1 MCRIIIN
8 TERKEL
14 YKMKITVS
22 GKNGMIITDG
32 LRNSANKSLSK
43 IEKLFT
49 EDTEA
54 RVVLSVQK
62 NNQIAEVTI
71 PFKGMIF
78 RAEEVSD
85 DMYASIDNVVDKL
98 EKQILKYKTKIKNN
112 FATESIR
119 FDIPQDYIKNG
130 SSEENEFEVVKTK
143 RFSIKPMSIE
153 EAILQ
158 MNLLGHNF
166 FVFTN
171 SETDDFTVVYKRKDG
186 RYGLIEP
193 TM

>member
-1 MCRIIIN
+1 MR
-8 TERKEL
+8 
-14 YKMKITVS
+14 ITVS
-22 GKNGMIITDG
+22 GRNGMAVTEG
-32 LRNSANKSLSK
+32 LRNAAIKSLSK
-43 IEKLFT
+43 IEKFFAD
-49 EDTEA
+49 DTEA
-54 RVVLSVQK
+54 RVVMSVQK

-71 PFKGMIF
+71 PFRGMIF

-98 EKQILKYKTKIKNN
+98 EKQILKYKTKLKNN
-112 FATESIR
+112 FTPESIR
-119 FDIPQDYIKNG
+119 FDVQQDYIKNDIQD
-130 SSEENEFEVVKTK
+130 ELEFEVVKTK
-143 RFSIKPMSIE
+143 RFAVKPMSVQ

-186 RYGLIEP
+186 KYGLIEP

>member
-1 MCRIIIN
+1 MR
-8 TERKEL
+8 
-14 YKMKITVS
+14 ITVS
-22 GKNGMIITDG
+22 GRNGIMITDG
-32 LRNSANKSLSK
+32 LRNAALKSLSK
-43 IEKLFT
+43 IEKFFT

-98 EKQILKYKTKIKNN
+98 EKQILKYKTKLKNN
-112 FATESIR
+112 FAVESIR
-119 FDIPQDYIKNG
+119 FDVQQDYIKNDL
-130 SSEENEFEVVKTK
+130 SEETEFEVVKTK
-143 RFSIKPMSIE
+143 RFPVKPMSVQ

-171 SETDDFTVVYKRKDG
+171 SDTDDFTVVYKRKDG
-186 RYGLIEP
+186 KYGLIEP

>member
-1 MCRIIIN
+1 
-8 TERKEL
+8 
-14 YKMKITVS
+14 MKIIVS
-22 GKNGMIITDG
+22 GKNGMEITDG
-32 LRNSANKSLSK
+32 LRNASKKSLSK

-54 RVVLSVQK
+54 RIVLSVQK
-62 NNQIAEVTI
+62 SSQIAEVTI

-85 DMYASIDNVVDKL
+85 DMYISIDNVVDKL
-98 EKQILKYKTKIKNN
+98 EKQILKYKTKLKNN
-112 FATESIR
+112 FASESIR
-119 FDIPQDYIKNG
+119 FEIPKDYINNGVNGNG
-130 SSEENEFEVVKTK
+130 SNEEKEFEVVRTK
-143 RFSIKPMSIE
+143 RFPIKPMSIE

-193 TM
+193 TV

>member
-1 MCRIIIN
+1 MR
-8 TERKEL
+8 
-14 YKMKITVS
+14 ITVS
-22 GKNGMIITDG
+22 GRNGMVITDG
-32 LRNSANKSLSK
+32 LRNAAVRSISK
-43 IEKLFT
+43 VEKLFT

-54 RVVLSVQK
+54 RVVLSTQK

-98 EKQILKYKTKIKNN
+98 EKQILKYKTKIRNN
-112 FATESIR
+112 FAYESIR
-119 FDIPQDYIKNG
+119 FDTQQDYIKNDLP
-130 SSEENEFEVVKTK
+130 EENEFEVVKTK
-143 RFSIKPMSIE
+143 RFPVKPMSVQ

-171 SETDDFTVVYKRKDG
+171 SDTDDFAVVYKRKDG
-186 RYGLIEP
+186 KYGLIEP

>member
-1 MCRIIIN
+1 
-8 TERKEL
+8 
-14 YKMKITVS
+14 MKITVS